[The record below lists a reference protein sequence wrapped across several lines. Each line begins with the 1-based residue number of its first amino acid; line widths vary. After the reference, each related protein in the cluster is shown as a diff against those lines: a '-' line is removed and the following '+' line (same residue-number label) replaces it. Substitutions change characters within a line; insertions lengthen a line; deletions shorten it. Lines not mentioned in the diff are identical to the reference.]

1 MADDKHDD
9 QDIAQ
14 EEDVDTGDAPATAE
28 VAEEGDEE
36 TFKFVEDPEFD
47 VKYQGDCLYEIDVS
61 IPPANRTK
69 KSEELFSELKSEAEV
84 PGFRPGRAPRRVL
97 EKRFGKAVKGEV
109 VSQLLDAAFKRL
121 LEEQELEP
129 LDTPEID
136 GIKENENTPDT
147 EPLKFT
153 LKFEVGPIAKIDDY
167 KNLELEREV
176 MKVGDEEV
184 DRALERLGERNQ
196 EYAPIEDAAQEGDQ
210 VVIDFDGTVDGE
222 FFEGGAG
229 RDYPYVLGTKRFFPE
244 FEEVLTGAKAGD
256 EKQCEVTL
264 PEHMPNEALRGQKAQ
279 FTLKVKEVKRR
290 QKPELNDEFAQNLG
304 YENLADMREKVRE
317 SIQEQYNSVLDSRL
331 REQAIDKLIDMASFE
346 LPQSWVTRLTE
357 GYVNDLR
364 SEAGYEQEET
374 GSEEEEAEWRN
385 QAQERAEREIKRMA
399 VFTAI
404 IRNENLQATEEDF
417 EDEAERMTQ
426 NYGMEAS
433 VRDVAQVLMSGQM
446 RSQTEDQILRRK
458 ALDHVLEHATITERE
473 VDRSELED
481 AEKAESES

>member
-14 EEDVDTGDAPATAE
+14 EEDLDTGDAPAAAE

-47 VKYQGDCLYEIDVS
+47 VKYQGDCLYEVDIS

-109 VSQLLDAAFKRL
+109 ISQLLDAAFKKL

-129 LDTPEID
+129 LDTPDIE
-136 GIKENENTPDT
+136 GIKENEDTPDT

-176 MKVGDEEV
+176 LKVGDDEV
-184 DRALERLGERNQ
+184 DAALERLGERNQ
-196 EYAPIEDAAQEGDQ
+196 DYVTVDDAAQEDDQ
-210 VVIDFDGTVDGE
+210 VVIDFDGAVDGE

-229 RDYPYVLGTKRFFPE
+229 RDYPYILGAKRFFPE
-244 FEEVLTGAKAGD
+244 FDEVLTGAKAGD

-264 PEHMPNEALRGQKAQ
+264 PGHMPNEALRGQKAQ
-279 FTLKVKEVKRR
+279 FTLKVKNVKRK
-290 QKPELNDEFAQNLG
+290 QNPELNDEFAQNLG
-304 YENLADMREKVRE
+304 YENLSDMREKIRE
-317 SIQEQYNSVLDSRL
+317 SIQERYDSVLDSRL
-331 REQAIDKLIDMASFE
+331 REQAVDKLVDMASFE

-364 SEAGYEQEET
+364 SEAGYEQDET
-374 GSEEEEAEWRN
+374 GSEEEEAEWRKH
-385 QAQERAEREIKRMA
+385 AQERAEREIK
-399 VFTAI
+399 
-404 IRNENLQATEEDF
+404 
-417 EDEAERMTQ
+417 
-426 NYGMEAS
+426 
-433 VRDVAQVLMSGQM
+433 
-446 RSQTEDQILRRK
+446 
-458 ALDHVLEHATITERE
+458 
-473 VDRSELED
+473 
-481 AEKAESES
+481 

>member
-1 MADDKHDD
+1 MADEKHND
-9 QDIAQ
+9 QDTAE
-14 EEDVDTGDAPATAE
+14 EEDLGTGGAPAAAE

-36 TFKFVEDPEFD
+36 AFKFVEDPEFD
-47 VKYQGDCLYEIDVS
+47 VKYQGDCLYEVEVS

-109 VSQLLDAAFKRL
+109 ISQLLDAAFRKL

-129 LDTPEID
+129 LDTPDID
-136 GIKENENTPDT
+136 GIKENEDTPDT

-153 LKFEVGPIAKIDDY
+153 LKFEVGPIAKLDDY

-176 MKVGDEEV
+176 LKVGDDEV
-184 DRALERLGERNQ
+184 DAALDQVRERNQ
-196 EYAPIEDAAQEGDQ
+196 DYAAIDDAAQEGDQ
-210 VVIDFDGTVDGE
+210 VLIDFDGTVDGE

-229 RDYPYVLGTKRFFPE
+229 RDYPYILGAKRFFPE
-244 FEEVLTGAKAGD
+244 FEEVLIGAKAGD

-264 PEHMPNEALRGQKAQ
+264 PDHMPQEELRGQTAQ

-290 QKPELNDEFAQNLG
+290 QKPELNDEFAQSLG
-304 YENLADMREKVRE
+304 YEDLADMREKVRE
-317 SIQEQYNSVLDSRL
+317 TIQEQYNSALESRI
-331 REQAIDKLIDMASFE
+331 REQAINKLVEEADFE
-346 LPQSWVTRLTE
+346 LPQSWVNRLTE
-357 GYVNDLR
+357 SYVKQLR
-364 SEAGYEQEET
+364 SDDGYEEDEVAPEEK
-374 GSEEEEAEWRN
+374 EAEWRA
-385 QAQERAEREIKRMA
+385 QAEERANEELKRMA

-404 IRNENLQATEEDF
+404 IRNEDLQATEEDF

-426 NYGMEAS
+426 NYGMRAS
-433 VRDVAQVLMSGQM
+433 VSEVAQVLMAGQM

-458 ALDHVLEHATITERE
+458 ALDLLLEHATITEKE
-473 VDRSELED
+473 IDKSDLENAD
-481 AEKAESES
+481 EAESES